1 MARQRQGW
9 LALILALVLLAV
21 AVLGNRS
28 LLLGL
33 DLQGGHQLS
42 ARVFSEDPEVVIDS
56 NGLNAVKE
64 VIRRRIDALGLSQ
77 ALIQV
82 VGKDRVVVQLPGRG
96 NSQAELQQ
104 TVNQITKKAFLQ
116 FGVQQPDS
124 ADRFDELTQE
134 RARKRVEVAVERQA
148 IEQLQR
154 GRDPEG
160 SLTERHQRLQTLTAE
175 LNALDQDIA
184 SLFDPRPLTGSDLVQ
199 VLAEPNPESQGRY
212 YQLSLTFTSEGGD
225 AFAALTKEVAGD
237 PERRLGI
244 SLDGASLSEAT
255 VGSEFRETGITG
267 GGARITGTFSLEQAR
282 ELEVQLQ
289 GGALPYDTEIIEQR
303 SIGATLGADNVRRSL
318 IAGLTGLALVA
329 VLMVAVYRLPGFVAV
344 LALGIYALLNLA
356 IYELIPVVL
365 TLPGVA
371 GFILSFGMAVDA
383 NVLVFERTREEL
395 RAGLSL
401 YRAMEAGFERAF
413 SSIFDGSLTTLISCL
428 VLGYLGSGLV
438 RGFAITLGIGVS
450 LSLFTALIG
459 SRTLLRLFLSYPAL
473 RQIKYFLPV
482 R

>member
-1 MARQRQGW
+1 MARQQGW
-9 LALILALVLLAV
+9 LALVLALVIIAV
-21 AVLGNRS
+21 GVLGNRS

-42 ARVFSEDPEVVIDS
+42 ARVFSSDPEVTIDS
-56 NGLNAVKE
+56 GDLNAVKE
-64 VIRRRIDALGLSQ
+64 VIRRRIDALGLAQ
-77 ALIQV
+77 AQV
-82 VGKDRVVVQLPGRG
+82 QSVGDDRIVVQLPGSG
-96 NSQAELQQ
+96 DSQEDLQQ
-104 TVNQITKKAFLQ
+104 AVNQITKKAFLQ
-116 FGVQQPDS
+116 FALLPTDAANRYS
-124 ADRFDELTQE
+124 ELGQE
-134 RARKRVEVAVERQA
+134 RAQKQAEFAVGRQVV
-148 IEQLQR
+148 EQLQR
-154 GRDPEG
+154 GRNNEEA
-160 SLTERHQRLQTLTAE
+160 LAEQLQTLGTLADE
-175 LNALDQDIA
+175 LNDLDVQVAAL
-184 SLFDPRPLTGSDLVQ
+184 FENWPLTGADLVQ
-199 VLAEPNPESQGRY
+199 ALAEPNPESQGRY

-237 PERRLGI
+237 GDRRLGI
-244 SLDGASLSEAT
+244 LLDGASLSEAT
-255 VGSEFRETGITG
+255 VGAEFRETGITG
-267 GGARITGTFSLEQAR
+267 GGARITGTFSLEEAR

-289 GGALPYDTEIIEQR
+289 GGALPFDTEIIEQR
-303 SIGATLGADNVRRSL
+303 SIGATLGADNIRRSL
-318 IAGLTGLALVA
+318 VAGLTGLALVA
-329 VLMVAVYRLPGFVAV
+329 LLMVVTYRLPGLVAV
-344 LALGIYALLNLA
+344 LALGVYALLNLA

-395 RAGLSL
+395 RSGLTL
-401 YRAMEAGFERAF
+401 YRAVEAGFDRAF
-413 SSIFDGSLTTLISCL
+413 SSIVDGSLTTLISCL

-473 RQIKYFLPV
+473 RQKKYFLPV